1 VSSNETKAAADGKG
15 LKKGTIGV
23 FGIVFFVIAAAA
35 PMAGMTGAVPVAIV
49 LGSGAGAPG
58 AYLLVGLVLVLFSV
72 GYAAMTHRVTNAG
85 AFYAY
90 VGRGL
95 GKNAGVGSAF
105 VSMVAYLTVQW
116 AVYGFFGA
124 VAAGQIAAQFG
135 IDLPWYFWSLLALA
149 IATVL
154 SILRVDVG
162 AKVLGVLMIAEIL
175 SMLLV
180 GLAALVDGGPEGWN
194 LAASF
199 SPSSI
204 FAGGLL
210 GTAGIAFAFAFASF
224 IGFEATAIYG
234 EETRNPKHSVP
245 RATYLAVG
253 IITAIFAI
261 VSFGVITA
269 MGASEAVNKT
279 VEWSSVDG
287 VPLANPANVLITV
300 ANQSVGTW
308 LGTLIGWLILTS
320 LFAATVAFQNSASR
334 YLFALGRGGVLPESM
349 AKVNGR
355 GVPQNASIVTS
366 VLSILVILYFHLNG
380 LDPIL
385 NLFYWM
391 SGLAVIAIVLVEI
404 MVSIAVIAFFSKNA
418 EGEGV
423 FTRLIAPLLGLV
435 GLAFGLYLLM
445 SRFALLAGTTAPDV
459 DPTVTAWAQSMTGT
473 VLMAIPFIALVIG
486 YLMGVVRKENESAI
500 KDLVS

>member
-1 VSSNETKAAADGKG
+1 
-15 LKKGTIGV
+15 LGT
-23 FGIVFFVIAAAA
+23 
-35 PMAGMTGAVPVAIV
+35 
-49 LGSGAGAPG
+49 
-58 AYLLVGLVLVLFSV
+58 
-72 GYAAMTHRVTNAG
+72 
-85 AFYAY
+85 
-90 VGRGL
+90 
-95 GKNAGVGSAF
+95 NAGVGSAL

-116 AVYGFFGA
+116 AIYGFFGA
-124 VAAGQIAAQFG
+124 VMAGQMAAQFG
-135 IDLPWYFWSLLALA
+135 IELAWYSWALIALVIATLLSLL
-149 IATVL
+149 
-154 SILRVDVG
+154 SVDVG
-162 AKVLGVLMIAEIL
+162 AKVLGVLMIAEML
-175 SMLLV
+175 SLIV
-180 GLAALVDGGPEGWN
+180 TSLAVLVDGGPEGWN

-199 SPSSI
+199 SPGNI
-204 FAGGLL
+204 FAGGLV

-234 EETRNPKHSVP
+234 EETKDPKRAVP

-253 IITAIFAI
+253 AITAVFVLVTFAM
-261 VSFGVITA
+261 ITA

-300 ANQSVGTW
+300 ASTYVGPW
-308 LGTLIGWLILTS
+308 LGTLMGWLILSS

-334 YLFALGRGGVLPESM
+334 YLYAMGRGGVLPKSM

-355 GVPQNASIVTS
+355 GAPQNAAIVTS
-366 VLSILVILYFHLNG
+366 VLAVLVILYFQINA

-391 SGLAVIAIVLVEI
+391 SATAVIAIVLVEI
-404 MVSIAVIAFFSKNA
+404 LVSIAVIVFFAKNKLD
-418 EGEGV
+418 EGV
-423 FTRLIAPLLGLV
+423 FTRVIAPVLAAL
-435 GLAFGLYLLM
+435 GLAFGEYLLM

-486 YLMGVVRKENESAI
+486 YLIGVARKESDEAI

>member
-1 VSSNETKAAADGKG
+1 MATHDSGHVTQKEG
-15 LKKGTIGV
+15 LHKGTIGV
-23 FGIVFFVIAAAA
+23 LGIVFFVVAAAA
-35 PMAGMTGAVPVAIV
+35 PLAGMTGAAPVAIV
-49 LGSGAGAPG
+49 LGSGSGTPG
-58 AYLLVGLVLVLFSV
+58 AYLLVGLVLLLFSV

-85 AFYAY
+85 AFFAY

-95 GKNAGVGSAF
+95 GTNAGVGSAL

-116 AVYGFFGA
+116 AIYGFFGA
-124 VAAGQIAAQFG
+124 VMAGQMAAQFG
-135 IDLPWYFWSLLALA
+135 IELAWYSWALIALVIATLLSLL
-149 IATVL
+149 
-154 SILRVDVG
+154 SVDVG
-162 AKVLGVLMIAEIL
+162 AKVLGVLMIAEML
-175 SMLLV
+175 SLIV
-180 GLAALVDGGPEGWN
+180 TSLAVLVDGGPEGWN

-199 SPSSI
+199 SPGNI
-204 FAGGLL
+204 FAGGLV

-234 EETRNPKHSVP
+234 EESKDPKRTVP

-253 IITAIFAI
+253 AITAVFVLVTFAM
-261 VSFGVITA
+261 ITA

-300 ANQSVGTW
+300 ASTYVGPW
-308 LGTLIGWLILTS
+308 LGTLMGWLILSS

-334 YLFALGRGGVLPESM
+334 YLYAMGRGGVLPKAM

-355 GVPQNASIVTS
+355 GAPQNAAIVTS
-366 VLSILVILYFHLNG
+366 VLAVLVILYFQINA

-391 SGLAVIAIVLVEI
+391 SATAVIAIVLVEVL
-404 MVSIAVIAFFSKNA
+404 VSIAVIVFFAKNKLD
-418 EGEGV
+418 EGV
-423 FTRLIAPLLGLV
+423 FTRVIAPVLAAL
-435 GLAFGLYLLM
+435 GLAFGEYLLM

-486 YLMGVVRKENESAI
+486 YLIGVARKESDEAI

>member
-1 VSSNETKAAADGKG
+1 
-15 LKKGTIGV
+15 
-23 FGIVFFVIAAAA
+23 
-35 PMAGMTGAVPVAIV
+35 
-49 LGSGAGAPG
+49 
-58 AYLLVGLVLVLFSV
+58 VGLVLLLFSV

-85 AFYAY
+85 AFFAY

-95 GKNAGVGSAF
+95 GTNAGVGSAL

-116 AVYGFFGA
+116 AIYGFFGA
-124 VAAGQIAAQFG
+124 VMAGQMAAQFG
-135 IDLPWYFWSLLALA
+135 IELAWYSWALIALVIATLLSLL
-149 IATVL
+149 
-154 SILRVDVG
+154 SVDVG
-162 AKVLGVLMIAEIL
+162 AKVLGVLMIAEML
-175 SMLLV
+175 SLIV
-180 GLAALVDGGPEGWN
+180 TSLAVLVDGGPEGWN

-199 SPSSI
+199 SPGNI
-204 FAGGLL
+204 FAGGLV

-234 EETRNPKHSVP
+234 EESKDPKRTVP

-253 IITAIFAI
+253 SITAVFVLVTFAM
-261 VSFGVITA
+261 ITA

-300 ANQSVGTW
+300 ASTFVGPW
-308 LGTLIGWLILTS
+308 LGTLMGWLIISS

-334 YLFALGRGGVLPESM
+334 YLFAMGRGGVLPKSM

-355 GVPQNASIVTS
+355 GAPQNAAIVTS
-366 VLSILVILYFHLNG
+366 VLALVVILYFQVNG

-391 SGLAVIAIVLVEI
+391 SATAVIAIVLVEI
-404 MVSIAVIAFFSKNA
+404 LVSIAVIVFFAKNKLE
-418 EGEGV
+418 EGL
-423 FTRLIAPLLGLV
+423 FTRVIAPVLAVLGL
-435 GLAFGLYLLM
+435 GFGEYLLM

-486 YLMGVVRKENESAI
+486 YLIGVARKESDEAI

>member
-1 VSSNETKAAADGKG
+1 MV
-15 LKKGTIGV
+15 
-23 FGIVFFVIAAAA
+23 
-35 PMAGMTGAVPVAIV
+35 GAV
-49 LGSGAGAPG
+49 
-58 AYLLVGLVLVLFSV
+58 LLLFSV
-72 GYAAMTHRVTNAG
+72 GYAAMTQRVTNAG
-85 AFYAY
+85 AFFAY

-95 GKNAGVGSAF
+95 GTNAGVGSAW

-116 AVYGFFGA
+116 AIYGFFGA
-124 VAAGQIAAQFG
+124 IMAGQMSAQFG
-135 IDLPWYFWSLLALA
+135 IDLAWYAWALIALA

-154 SILRVDVG
+154 SLLRVDVG
-162 AKVLGVLMIAEIL
+162 AKVLGALMLAE
-175 SMLLV
+175 MAALLV
-180 GLAALVDGGPEGWN
+180 TAIAVLIDGGPEGWN

-199 SPSSI
+199 SPSNI

-234 EETRNPKHSVP
+234 EETKDPKRAVP

-253 IITAIFAI
+253 AITAVFVLVTFAM
-261 VSFGVITA
+261 ITA
-269 MGASEAVNKT
+269 MGATEAVNKT

-300 ANQSVGTW
+300 ASTFVGPW
-308 LGTLIGWLILTS
+308 LGTLMGWLIISS

-334 YLFALGRGGVLPESM
+334 YLFAMGRGGVLPKTM

-355 GVPQNASIVTS
+355 GAPQNAAIVTS
-366 VLSILVILYFHLNG
+366 VLALVVILYFQVNG

-391 SGLAVIAIVLVEI
+391 SATAVIAIVLVEI
-404 MVSIAVIAFFSKNA
+404 LVSIAVIVFFAKNKLE
-418 EGEGV
+418 EGL
-423 FTRLIAPLLGLV
+423 FTRVIAPVLAVLGL
-435 GLAFGLYLLM
+435 GFGEYLLM

-473 VLMAIPFIALVIG
+473 VLMAIPFIALVVG
-486 YLMGVVRKENESAI
+486 YLIGVARKESDEAI

>member
-1 VSSNETKAAADGKG
+1 
-15 LKKGTIGV
+15 
-23 FGIVFFVIAAAA
+23 
-35 PMAGMTGAVPVAIV
+35 
-49 LGSGAGAPG
+49 
-58 AYLLVGLVLVLFSV
+58 
-72 GYAAMTHRVTNAG
+72 
-85 AFYAY
+85 
-90 VGRGL
+90 
-95 GKNAGVGSAF
+95 
-105 VSMVAYLTVQW
+105 MVAYLTVQW
-116 AVYGFFGA
+116 AIYGFFGA
-124 VAAGQIAAQFG
+124 VMAGQMAAQFG
-135 IDLPWYFWSLLALA
+135 IELAWYSWALIALVIATLLSLL
-149 IATVL
+149 
-154 SILRVDVG
+154 SVDVG
-162 AKVLGVLMIAEIL
+162 AKVLGVLMIAEML
-175 SMLLV
+175 SLIV
-180 GLAALVDGGPEGWN
+180 TSLAVLVDGGPEGWN

-199 SPSSI
+199 SPGNI
-204 FAGGLL
+204 FAGGLV

-234 EETRNPKHSVP
+234 EESKDPKRTVP

-253 IITAIFAI
+253 AITAVFVLVTFAM
-261 VSFGVITA
+261 ITA

-300 ANQSVGTW
+300 ASTYVGPW
-308 LGTLIGWLILTS
+308 LGTLMGWLILSS

-334 YLFALGRGGVLPESM
+334 YLYAMGRGGVLPKAM

-355 GVPQNASIVTS
+355 GAPQNAAIVTS
-366 VLSILVILYFHLNG
+366 VLAVLVILYFQINA

-391 SGLAVIAIVLVEI
+391 SATAVIAIVLVEI
-404 MVSIAVIAFFSKNA
+404 LVSIAVIVFFAKNKLD
-418 EGEGV
+418 EGV
-423 FTRLIAPLLGLV
+423 FTRVIAPVLAAL
-435 GLAFGLYLLM
+435 GLAFGEYLLM

-486 YLMGVVRKENESAI
+486 YLIGVARKESDEAI